1 MARLEPLSA
10 QERDF
15 AAEHHN
21 IVYKFLY
28 VNKFSIDDFY
38 DIAVLGYLQGV
49 RAYLNREESKANIP
63 FTVMAWGY
71 MRAAVQQ
78 YFNKQDAAKRIPPEL
93 ILSLDIMDEDKVFF
107 DNIYEDQYMENV
119 AIEKQA
125 LETTVKAFPQMQ
137 QAIIWCKLD
146 GMNNREIC
154 KELGILDGKLY
165 REMNKIKAAAEQII
179 KNYRRM

>member
-28 VNKFSIDDFY
+28 VNKFAIEDFY

-49 RAYLNREESKANIP
+49 RAYLNREKPKADIP
-63 FTVMAWGY
+63 FTVVAWGY

-119 AIEKQA
+119 AIEKQV
-125 LETTVKAFPQMQ
+125 LETTVKAFPQM

-154 KELGILDGKLY
+154 KELGILDGKFY
-165 REMNKIKAAAEQII
+165 REMNKIKATAEQLIE
-179 KNYRRM
+179 RRSA

>member
-1 MARLEPLSA
+1 MARLEPLTA

-38 DIAVLGYLQGV
+38 DIAALGYLQGV
-49 RAYLNREESKANIP
+49 RAYLNREKSKTNIP
-63 FTVMAWGY
+63 FTVVAWGY

-107 DNIYEDQYMENV
+107 NHIYEDQYMENV
-119 AIEKQA
+119 AIEKQV
-125 LETTVKAFPQMQ
+125 LETVVKAFTQMQ

-154 KELGILDGKLY
+154 KELGILDGKFY
-165 REMNKIKAAAEQII
+165 REFNKIKAAAERII
-179 KNYRRM
+179 ERRSA

>member
-28 VNKFSIDDFY
+28 VNKFAIEDFY

-49 RAYLNREESKANIP
+49 RAYLNREKPKADIP
-63 FTVMAWGY
+63 FTVVAWGY

-93 ILSLDIMDEDKVFF
+93 ILSLDKVFF

-119 AIEKQA
+119 AIEKQV

-154 KELGILDGKLY
+154 KELGILDGKFY
-165 REMNKIKAAAEQII
+165 REMNKIKATAEQLIE
-179 KNYRRM
+179 RRSA

>member
-1 MARLEPLSA
+1 MAKLEPLST

-21 IVYKFLY
+21 IVYKFLH
-28 VNKFSIDDFY
+28 VNKFSVNDFY

-49 RAYLNREESKANIP
+49 QAYLNRDKSKTDIP
-63 FTVMAWGY
+63 FTVIAWGY
-71 MRAAVQQ
+71 MKASVQQ
-78 YFNKQDAAKRIPPEL
+78 YFNRIEAAKRIPPEL

-107 DNIYEDQYMENV
+107 DNIYEDQYMENI
-119 AIEKQA
+119 AIEKQV

-154 KELGILDGKLY
+154 KELGILDGKFY
-165 REMNKIKAAAEQII
+165 REMNKIKATTRQII
-179 KNYRRM
+179 GRRSA

>member
-38 DIAVLGYLQGV
+38 DIAALGYLQGV
-49 RAYLNREESKANIP
+49 RAYLSREKSKTNIP

-119 AIEKQA
+119 AIEKQV
-125 LETTVKAFPQMQ
+125 LETVVKAFTQMQ
-137 QAIIWCKLD
+137 QAMIWCKLD
-146 GMNNREIC
+146 GMNNREMC

-165 REMNKIKAAAEQII
+165 REMNKIKATTERLIG
-179 KNYRRM
+179 RRPA